1 MEELKEVM
9 NSSIKTIL
17 ALEDQ
22 VAVLTDQRN
31 FLIGEMRNCG
41 KIFRHEFGDD
51 SAYAVYVSKALEM
64 VGAKCEIS

>member
-22 VAVLTDQRN
+22 VAVLTDQRK
-31 FLIGEMRNCG
+31 FLIGEMRNC
-41 KIFRHEFGDD
+41 KRIFDHEERAGY
-51 SAYAVYVSKALEM
+51 SHYVSKALEM
-64 VGAKCEIS
+64 VGEKCET